1 MRGCLKRLWILRQSK
16 QAPCGCLRSLRGGAG
31 GTGWGEAKEGESSPN
46 PAHLSTWSSS
56 GNFSRDFV
64 GLGAEGGTAQQGA
77 LHGCWWPWGN
87 SSVQWAQRASAEPH
101 RALAAPPP
109 SQSLQPR
116 SRQFRQGIFHS
127 YPAAWHRSSDL
138 RRLLWGADFLLP
150 RASPAVALNPGQEAG
165 GRAREGTENHALPPP
180 ATSCCHRCGAG
191 GAGGGP
197 QKHGKMWLLWGA
209 CPGGCPQLSPRP
221 WWPPRA
227 FPARSITAPL
237 VGEEF
242 VFAI

>member
-16 QAPCGCLRSLRGGAG
+16 QAPRGCLRSLRGGAG
-31 GTGWGEAKEGESSPN
+31 GTGRGEAKEGESSPN
-46 PAHLSTWSSS
+46 PARLSSWSSS

-77 LHGCWWPWGN
+77 LRGCWWPWGN

-127 YPAAWHRSSDL
+127 YPAARHRSPDL
-138 RRLLWGADFLLP
+138 HRLLWGADFLLP
-150 RASPAVALNPGQEAG
+150 RASPVVTLNPGQEAG
-165 GRAREGTENHALPPP
+165 GRAREGLCPLQPRP
-180 ATSCCHRCGAG
+180 AATDAGLEVQGGVPKSTGRCGCFGVRALAG
-191 GAGGGP
+191 VP
-197 QKHGKMWLLWGA
+197 
-209 CPGGCPQLSPRP
+209 GCPHGRGGLPGLFQRD
-221 WWPPRA
+221 
-227 FPARSITAPL
+227 PL
-237 VGEEF
+237 RRR
-242 VFAI
+242 